1 MTSLELKSRI
11 KWFKVIKISAGRR
24 GFTCGVT
31 VLVVNGARAA
41 VEAVSTWYFMSAL
54 FWFAPAVSSG
64 RACCEGHVWPW
75 EAAEGQARSVR
86 ALGFLS

>member
-1 MTSLELKSRI
+1 MN
-11 KWFKVIKISAGRR
+11 
-24 GFTCGVT
+24 GVRT
-31 VLVVNGARAA
+31 AD
-41 VEAVSTWYFMSAL
+41 VEAVSALYFVSVL

-86 ALGFLS
+86 ALAFLS